1 MNELKGFVDHVIY
14 RNAENGYTVMVLDSD
29 GMEITC
35 VGNFQSISEGE
46 NLKMPGE
53 YITHVTYG
61 EQFKMISYEVTT
73 PEDAEAMRRYLASGA
88 VKGVGQALADRIV
101 KKFKADTFRIMEE
114 EPERLAEIKGISLNK
129 AMEIAEQMTER
140 KDLRDAMVF
149 LAKYGINNQLAVK
162 VYNQYGPTVYK
173 IIQENPYR
181 LADDISGVGF
191 KIADEIAT
199 RVGINTDS
207 DFRIQSGIIYT
218 LSLAAGQGH
227 TYLPKDR
234 LVNEAADI
242 LQIDV
247 ADIEPHIM
255 NLAIDKKLVLKDDN
269 VYARVYYHMEEMSA
283 GMLLSIDEFYPE
295 SESRIL
301 TSIAH
306 IEKEENLE
314 LDDMQRRA
322 VMEAATHGVF
332 VLTGGPGTGKTTTI
346 KAIIKYF
353 ENEGCEIY
361 LAAPTGRAA
370 KRMSEATGYEART
383 IHRML
388 EVKSGSEEDDDPAK
402 NAKRS
407 MFERNET
414 NPLETDVV
422 IIDEMSMVDMPL
434 FYALLKAVADKT
446 RLILV
451 GDSNQLPSVGPGN
464 VLRDIINSECFS
476 TVCLNKIFRQASESD
491 IVVNAHHINQG
502 EHVDT
507 EKKSEDFF
515 LMKRYE
521 ADRIIS
527 VAIQLIQ
534 KNLPPYVGAKS
545 FDIQVLTPTR
555 KGNLGVERLNTILQ
569 QYLNPADEGKKE
581 IEYGNRIFREGDK
594 VMQIKN
600 NYQLEW
606 EIQGKYGIPTDKGL
620 GVFNG
625 DMGIVKE
632 INTYMHTLTVCFDDG
647 HVVEYSVKALDEL
660 ELAYA
665 ITIHKSQGSE
675 YPAVIIPLLPGPRM
689 LMNRNLLYTA
699 VTRAKKCV
707 VIVGDDGTFNEMI
720 ENNIEQKRFSGFC
733 NRIKEIHM
741 V

>member
-46 NLKMPGE
+46 NLKMQGE

-162 VYNQYGPTVYK
+162 VYNQYGPTLYK

>member
-35 VGNFQSISEGE
+35 VGNFHSISEGE
-46 NLKMPGE
+46 NLKMQGE

-162 VYNQYGPTVYK
+162 VYNQYGPTLYK

-569 QYLNPADEGKKE
+569 QYLNPANEGKKE

>member
-46 NLKMPGE
+46 NLKMQGE

-88 VKGVGQALADRIV
+88 VKGIGQALADRIV

-162 VYNQYGPTVYK
+162 VYNQYGPTLYK

>member
-46 NLKMPGE
+46 NLKMQGE

-162 VYNQYGPTVYK
+162 VYNQYGPTLYK

-569 QYLNPADEGKKE
+569 QYLNPANEGKKE

-660 ELAYA
+660 DLAYA

-733 NRIKEIHM
+733 NRIKERHM

>member
-46 NLKMPGE
+46 NLKMQGE

-88 VKGVGQALADRIV
+88 VKGIGQALADRIV

-402 NAKRS
+402 NVKRS

-569 QYLNPADEGKKE
+569 QYLNPANEGKKE